1 MRNGR
6 KHEGSASYRMNHRQH
21 PDVIQSV
28 AVAYAVL
35 FLKLENI
42 GLNKIKV
49 SEMGKYFDV
58 LRIICHTEKKRRN
71 GVTPE
76 QMMSSTGFL
85 DDVTV

>member
-58 LRIICHTEKKRRN
+58 LRIICHTQKHLFHSIMRLQERERL
-71 GVTPE
+71 E
-76 QMMSSTGFL
+76 MA
-85 DDVTV
+85 

>member
-21 PDVIQSV
+21 PDVIRSA
-28 AVAYAVL
+28 AVDYAVL

-58 LRIICHTEKKRRN
+58 LRIICHTEKKKKWSHTR
-71 GVTPE
+71 T
-76 QMMSSTGFL
+76 
-85 DDVTV
+85 DDIIDWLLG

>member
-1 MRNGR
+1 
-6 KHEGSASYRMNHRQH
+6 MNHRQH
-21 PDVIQSV
+21 PGVIRSA

-35 FLKLENI
+35 LLKRENI

-58 LRIICHTEKKRRN
+58 LRIICILRKKKKWSHTR
-71 GVTPE
+71 TDDIIDWL
-76 QMMSSTGFL
+76 L

>member
-58 LRIICHTEKKRRN
+58 LRIICHTEKKKKKWSHTR
-71 GVTPE
+71 T
-76 QMMSSTGFL
+76 
-85 DDVTV
+85 DDIIDWLLE